1 MKARRAAFSVPSSG
15 FTLLEIL
22 IALSVFVLIIG
33 GVFAISR
40 GTLELSNDITQVQEQ
55 SNVRQNFIEF
65 LRSSFRRL
73 PAEAEIQMGKAKSG
87 NGTAITVFNGG
98 DAFSPGDP
106 IAPDGSIEL
115 FSKESPGGDFTVGLR
130 ILDGDQT
137 NAARTNTGRALSKA
151 SGKETVLPL
160 VENIVRFDWEFFDA
174 TQNNWVKEW
183 KDQQRPMFARVEL
196 ALEDG
201 QPSTYVFWIPP
212 ILRNPNNG
220 GGAPAGAVGPDG
232 QPIPVQPGQ
241 PGQAPPATNPN
252 VNPSPAPQLQ

>member
-1 MKARRAAFSVPSSG
+1 MKMNARSFRHTG

-33 GVFAISR
+33 GVFAIARS
-40 GTLELSNDITQVQEQ
+40 TLELTNDITLVQEQ

-73 PAEAEIQMGKAKSG
+73 PAEAEIYLGKTKSG
-87 NGTAITVFNGG
+87 NGSAITVYNGV
-98 DAFSPGDP
+98 DAFSPGP
-106 IAPDGSIEL
+106 AVPPEGSIEL
-115 FSKESPGGDFTVGLR
+115 FSKETPGGDFTVGLR

-137 NAARTNTGRALSKA
+137 NAARTNTGRTLSKA

-160 VENIVRFDWEFFDA
+160 IENIRRFNWEFFDA
-174 TQNNWVKEW
+174 NQNNWVKEW
-183 KDQQRPMFARVEL
+183 KNQARPMFARVEL

-201 QPSTYVFWIPP
+201 VPSTYTFWIPP

-220 GGAPAGAVGPDG
+220 GTAAGAVGPDG
-232 QPIPVQPGQ
+232 QPLPPGQ
-241 PGQAPPATNPN
+241 PGQAPQLTNPN
-252 VNPSPAPQLQ
+252 ANPTPPPTLAQ